1 MDRLLF
7 ALALALTA
15 RSISLLTGRNRRQLQ
30 KVPEG
35 MSILCQPP
43 GKRYILY
50 ALGVVVMAVVL
61 FFGVLYLL
69 DGAPESARPMW
80 GLCIAVAVL
89 TLGVCILGGNIQAK
103 DCVYYDEEKFQVNR
117 PFREPQVYPWSEVGT
132 IRGSFDREITLYQ
145 RDGTKILAAGVGMV
159 HYEGFCAEVS
169 GQHDGIL
176 PDTAQRTS
184 TEMRSAL
191 WAGVLFAGGHGNFD
205 AAGISGNAGVCRG
218 SRISPAAPA
227 KRTVRMVQPLVRAD
241 QRHSRNHCTGRF
253 LQYKSVVFP
262 GGPGA
267 EISPAEKAGSFL
279 ERNSEDR
286 AGHDPETRK
295 TNMEMAAAFYKG
307 EGVSNRFGVSHRRK
321 RWLLD
326 RTFEKCQKV

>member
-1 MDRLLF
+1 MDRLFF

-15 RSISLLTGRNRRQLQ
+15 KWISLLTGRNRRQLQ

-117 PFREPQVYPWSEVGT
+117 PFREPQVS
-132 IRGSFDREITLYQ
+132 IRGARSARSGAALTGRSRCIRGMERRSLPRGSAWCITRVSAQ
-145 RDGTKILAAGVGMV
+145 CSSRSVRAARWNITG
-159 HYEGFCAEVS
+159 HSTANIHRNAFCAM
-169 GQHDGIL
+169 G
-176 PDTAQRTS
+176 
-184 TEMRSAL
+184 RSIIC
-191 WAGVLFAGGHGNFD
+191 WRSWEF
-205 AAGISGNAGVCRG
+205 
-218 SRISPAAPA
+218 
-227 KRTVRMVQPLVRAD
+227 
-241 QRHSRNHCTGRF
+241 
-253 LQYKSVVFP
+253 
-262 GGPGA
+262 
-267 EISPAEKAGSFL
+267 
-279 ERNSEDR
+279 
-286 AGHDPETRK
+286 
-295 TNMEMAAAFYKG
+295 
-307 EGVSNRFGVSHRRK
+307 
-321 RWLLD
+321 
-326 RTFEKCQKV
+326 

>member
-7 ALALALTA
+7 ALALVLTA

-117 PFREPQVYPWSEVGT
+117 PFREPQVYP
-132 IRGSFDREITLYQ
+132 
-145 RDGTKILAAGVGMV
+145 
-159 HYEGFCAEVS
+159 
-169 GQHDGIL
+169 
-176 PDTAQRTS
+176 
-184 TEMRSAL
+184 
-191 WAGVLFAGGHGNFD
+191 
-205 AAGISGNAGVCRG
+205 
-218 SRISPAAPA
+218 
-227 KRTVRMVQPLVRAD
+227 
-241 QRHSRNHCTGRF
+241 
-253 LQYKSVVFP
+253 
-262 GGPGA
+262 
-267 EISPAEKAGSFL
+267 
-279 ERNSEDR
+279 
-286 AGHDPETRK
+286 
-295 TNMEMAAAFYKG
+295 
-307 EGVSNRFGVSHRRK
+307 
-321 RWLLD
+321 
-326 RTFEKCQKV
+326 